1 MLENIGK
8 RIQTFLLLLI
18 IVLLSLVMAVIGFG
32 TPGAEGCATDGPI
45 YAAKVYGETITE
57 GDFRAA
63 YNLTGFNRY
72 ETERARTLRLREYTL
87 DGLIERE
94 LLVKEAERLGFNA
107 NEDDIMR
114 EVARDEVVWLGG
126 PVDAPDGYPAGAIPQ
141 NFSDRDGNL
150 SGDNIRRFIQY
161 YLRRSVDEFVQ
172 WQVRE
177 HLANDVRDTVT
188 ASVSVSPREVWDAY
202 VQDTDRARMSY
213 VRFDP
218 AYYGDQVEITDA
230 ALTAWMGQ
238 NEEAVDQEYRRQ
250 RHRYTDLPE
259 QARVRQ
265 ILVEVAR
272 DATDADRAD
281 ARRRAEDLLRQVQGG
296 ADFATVARQHSDAN
310 ASRGGDMG
318 WFPRGRHP
326 APFEE
331 AAFSLED
338 GALAEEIVET
348 NIGFHV
354 VKGMGQRQGDV
365 PEADAKREL
374 AEDLY
379 RDARAGE
386 LAREDADRAL
396 AYLSD
401 GHTMEELDARL
412 QDGWAEPTPAPEGE
426 VVEGEEAA
434 EGEAPEP
441 EEEEPAERDPRSPQV
456 RETRSFT
463 RSERAIPGPF
473 DSGPLT
479 EAAFEMSLDDPLP
492 EAPIELGDSWFVYQ
506 LTERTEATEDGF
518 DAETRAAI
526 EERLLRLKRREALS
540 IYIGQLR
547 ERAEAEGAIRINP
560 AILSYGASE
569 EEDEESGEE
578 TASL

>member
-63 YNLTGFNRY
+63 YNLPGFDRY
-72 ETERARTLRLREYTL
+72 DSDRARTLRLKEYTL

-94 LLVKEAERLGFNA
+94 LLVREAHRMGFSVD
-107 NEDDIMR
+107 EEDIMR

-126 PVDAPDGYPAGAIPQ
+126 PVDAPDGYPSGALSQP
-141 NFSDRDGNL
+141 FRDRDGNL
-150 SGDNIRRFIQY
+150 SSDNIRRFIQY
-161 YLRRSVDEFVQ
+161 RLRRSVDEFVQ

-202 VQDTDRARMSY
+202 VQDTDRAQLGY

-218 AYYGDQVEITDA
+218 AYYEDRVEITDA
-230 ALTAWMGQ
+230 ALTAWMGD

-265 ILVEVAR
+265 ILIEVAR
-272 DATDADRAD
+272 DASDADRAA
-281 ARRRAEDLLRQVQGG
+281 ARSRAEDLLRQAQGG
-296 ADFATVARQHSDAN
+296 ADFATLARQHSDAN
-310 ASRGGDMG
+310 ARRGGDMG

-326 APFEE
+326 EAFEE
-331 AAFSLED
+331 AAFSLEA
-338 GALAEEIVET
+338 GALGDEVVET
-348 NIGFHV
+348 NVGFHV

-365 PEADAKREL
+365 PEEDAKREL

-386 LAREDADRAL
+386 LAREEADRAL
-396 AYLSD
+396 AYLRD
-401 GHTMEELDARL
+401 GHTMEELDERL
-412 QDGWAEPTPAPEGE
+412 RDGWEEPAPAP
-426 VVEGEEAA
+426 EAA
-434 EGEAPEP
+434 EGELAEG
-441 EEEEPAERDPRSPQV
+441 EEPALEDEEPVERDPRAPAT

-479 EAAFEMSLDDPLP
+479 EAAFEMTLEDPLP

-506 LTERTEATEDGF
+506 LTDRTVADEEGY
-518 DAETRAAI
+518 DAETRAAL
-526 EERLLRLKRREALS
+526 EERLLRQKRREALS
-540 IYIGQLR
+540 VYIGQLR
-547 ERAEAEGAIRINP
+547 ARAESEGAIRINP

-569 EEDEESGEE
+569 EEDEEAGEE
-578 TASL
+578 TASR